1 MEYVACDLCGSAD
14 ARRVYRVRDT
24 NYGTAG
30 EFDIVQCAACRLVYL
45 NPRPEPSRYAE
56 IYPEATYDPFDDMQ
70 RIGQARPNAMQRARA
85 RRLTHIVGIGRVLD
99 VGCGT
104 GLFLQAMRDAGW
116 ECLGVEPSPRASE
129 FARTRLQL
137 DVRQGTLFDVD
148 ATESFDLITFWD
160 VLEHTPSPR
169 AVLLRAYELLL
180 PRGFVAISLPN
191 WDSIERRIFGAEW
204 IALDA
209 PRHFYHFAPN
219 TLRRLLSACGFEI
232 VSLDTRA
239 PVMSLAS
246 NVLRWGG
253 RWVLRRGKQKS
264 ADALNATTRRTVSPA
279 RRAIIRLTYLG
290 MTPFNALFN
299 ALQRG
304 ADLLVIARKS

>member
-1 MEYVACDLCGSAD
+1 MEYVACDLCGSVD
-14 ARRVYRVRDT
+14 TRRVYRVRDT

-45 NPRPEPSRYAE
+45 NPRPDSARHAE
-56 IYPEATYDPFDDMQ
+56 IYPEATYDPFGEIDQ
-70 RIGQARPNAMQRARA
+70 VHPRPNAMQRARA
-85 RRLTHIVGIGRVLD
+85 RGLTRIIGTGRVLD

-116 ECLGVEPSPRASE
+116 ECRGVEPSPRASE

-169 AVLLRAYELLL
+169 AVLGRAHELLL

-232 VSLDTRA
+232 VSLDARA

-264 ADALNATTRRTVSPA
+264 ADALDATTRRTVSPA
-279 RRAIIRLTYLG
+279 RRALIQLTYLG

-299 ALQRG
+299 VLGRG
-304 ADLLVIARKS
+304 ADLWVLARKS